1 MYYTIVGLFN
11 WGNMTADARRSRNF
25 RGLVIVLGVTI
36 ILCSLAALAYA
47 FGPVQGLSEQVPLA
61 PTLFAPP

>member
-1 MYYTIVGLFN
+1 
-11 WGNMTADARRSRNF
+11 MTADARRSRNF